1 MTVAACV
8 ACGTHLRESA
18 KFCDECGAA
27 VVASAEPAEYK
38 QVTVLFA
45 DVVHSMDIASAV
57 GAERL
62 REIMTALVDRAA
74 RVVQR
79 YGGIAD
85 QFTGDGLMALFG
97 VPIALEDHAFRA
109 CLAALEIQ
117 EESKVVA
124 EEVRRLDGID
134 LQLRIG
140 LNSGEVIV
148 GQLGASP
155 FGRTAIGEQVGMA
168 QRMESVAPPGGV
180 MLSQSTARL
189 VEDGAILDDEEK
201 VRIKGRD
208 SPVLVRRLRGVR
220 TQRGDGGRR
229 DTVLVGRGQ
238 QIATLT
244 EILDRAIGGTGGVVG
259 IVGAPGIGKSRL
271 VRETAALAGARG
283 VAVFSTFCQSH
294 TRDIAFHAA
303 AGLLRAVFDTDGMD
317 AATARERLR
326 NRLPDADSEDLI
338 LLDDL
343 LGVREPD
350 AEPVVIDADA
360 RRRRLTR
367 LIRSTALAR
376 RKPALYVIDDVH
388 WLDAASESMIE
399 EFVSILPR
407 TVSLAL
413 FSYRPEYRGAL
424 AHTAGSRI
432 ISLAPLDSSETAALA
447 AALLGEDRTVAG
459 LMSQIAERSGGNPFF
474 TEEIVRDL
482 VERDVLSGS
491 PGAYICHLDSAGV
504 TVPATVQAT
513 IAARIDRL
521 GGAAKRTLHTAAVIG
536 SRFQP
541 DLLFRVDGRAA
552 LAELTDAELV
562 DAVPASPRGEHT
574 FRHPLIRAVA
584 YESQLKADRAVLHHR
599 VAEAIQQGDPA
610 ADDENAALIAGHLE
624 AAGDTRAAFDWHM
637 RAAGWLMTRDIRAA
651 KVSWQKARDVADQLP
666 DDEPDGISLRIAPRT
681 LLCGFAWRAGG
692 GASVADS
699 SYDELRDLCTAA
711 GDQMALVMGTSGLLV
726 AMGLNHRL
734 SELRSLTPEYVR
746 LLEST
751 GDPAVIL
758 LSNCAT
764 FGVFQTGDIAGVMPL
779 FEQAI
784 DAAGGN
790 PTLGDFFFESPL
802 AFVTTLRGL
811 ARCSLGDPS
820 WRADLQAGLAMA
832 RVVEGITLTAIITYG
847 YGALLLNGVLLPD
860 AVMLRDSALALEAA
874 ERSGDDLSLAWSRII
889 HGIMLIR
896 SGAGAG
902 SIDLLRQGRHQA
914 ADQADQATVTTADI
928 QLAICAADSGDLDVA
943 IEIAGAAVAHL
954 FDCGEA
960 IIRGPAVT
968 VLVESLLR
976 RRGGDDVR
984 EAQCVVDRL
993 AASEHD
999 EGFVFYELPL
1009 LRLRA
1014 QLARARN
1021 DDRGYREFVDRYRAM
1036 ALTVG
1041 FEGHIA
1047 AAEAM
1052 VGPS

>member
-1 MTVAACV
+1 MTTGQVTCLT
-8 ACGTHLRESA
+8 CGTELRERA
-18 KFCDECGAA
+18 KFCDECGTA
-27 VVASAEPAEYK
+27 VPSTAQPAEYK

-45 DVVHSMDIASAV
+45 DVVHSMDIAAAV

-62 REIMTALVDRAA
+62 REIMTALVDRAS
-74 RVVQR
+74 RVVRR

-97 VPIALEDHAFRA
+97 VPISLEDHAFRA

-117 EESKVVA
+117 EESKVLA
-124 EEVRRLDGID
+124 EEVLRLDGVE
-134 LQLRIG
+134 LHLRIG

-148 GQLGASP
+148 GELGSSP
-155 FGRTAIGEQVGMA
+155 FGRTAVGEQVGMA

-189 VEDGAILDDEEK
+189 VEGSTLLDGEEK
-201 VRIKGRD
+201 VRIKGRH
-208 SPVLVRRLRGVR
+208 SPVLVRRLRGVKA
-220 TQRGDGGRR
+220 QRGQRGRQAPA
-229 DTVLVGRGQ
+229 LVGREQ
-238 QIATLT
+238 EVTALT
-244 EILDRAIGGTGGVVG
+244 AVLDRAISGAGGVIG

-271 VRETAALAGARG
+271 VRETAAIANGRG

-303 AGLLRAVFDTDGMD
+303 AGLLRTAFNMEGMD
-317 AATARERLR
+317 RGAAREQVRR
-326 NRLPDADSEDLI
+326 RLPDADAEDLF

-343 LGVREPD
+343 LGIREAD
-350 AEPVVIDADA
+350 VEPAVIDADA
-360 RRRRLTR
+360 RRRRLTW
-367 LIRSTALAR
+367 LVTSAALAR
-376 RKPALYVIDDVH
+376 GEPTVYVIEDVH
-388 WLDAASESMIE
+388 WLDGASETMLE
-399 EFVSILPR
+399 EFVSVLPR
-407 TVSLAL
+407 THSLAV
-413 FSYRPEYRGAL
+413 FTYRPEYHGPL
-424 AHTAGSRI
+424 AHTSGARTI
-432 ISLAPLDSSETAALA
+432 TVLPLDSAESASLTG
-447 AALLGEDRTVAG
+447 ALLGEDKSVVG
-459 LMSQIAERSGGNPFF
+459 LMAQVAERSGGNPFF
-474 TEEIVRDL
+474 AEEIVRDL
-482 VERDVLSGS
+482 VERDVLSGH
-491 PGAYICHLDSAGV
+491 PGAYICHLDSADV

-521 GGAAKRTLHTAAVIG
+521 GAASKRTLHTAAVIG
-536 SRFQP
+536 SRFEAE
-541 DLLFRVDGRAA
+541 LLSRVDERAA
-552 LAELTDAELV
+552 LPELLAAELLDLI
-562 DAVPASPRGEHT
+562 PGSPSGEHA

-584 YESQLKADRAVLHHR
+584 YESQLKADRAVLHQR
-599 VAEAIQQGDPA
+599 VAEAIEQRDPA
-610 ADDENAALIAGHLE
+610 AADENAALIAGHVE
-624 AAGDTRAAFDWHM
+624 AAGDLRAAFDWHM

-666 DDEPDGISLRIAPRT
+666 DDEPDRIFLRIAPRT

-699 SYDELRDLCTAA
+699 SYDELRELCTAA
-711 GDQMALVMGTSGLLV
+711 GDQMSLVMGTSGLLV

-734 SELRSLTPEYVR
+734 RELQALTPEYIR

-779 FEQAI
+779 FERAI
-784 DAAGGN
+784 DVAGGN

-820 WRADLQAGLAMA
+820 WREDLQAGLAMA
-832 RVVEGITLTAIITYG
+832 RVVEGITLAAIVTYG

-860 AVMLRDSALALEAA
+860 EVMLRDTALVLEAA

-896 SGAGAG
+896 SHGGDTTA
-902 SIDLLRQGRHQA
+902 SIELLRQGREQA
-914 ADQADQATVTTADI
+914 ADQADLATVTTADI
-928 QLAICAADSGDLDVA
+928 QLAICAAGDGDLDAA
-943 IEIAGAAVAHL
+943 IEIAGAAVAHV

-960 IIRGPAVT
+960 ILRGPAST

-976 RRGGDDVR
+976 RGSEGDVQ
-984 EAQCVVDRL
+984 EAQRVVDRL

-999 EGFVFYELPL
+999 RGFVFYELSL
-1009 LRLRA
+1009 LRVRA
-1014 QLARARN
+1014 QLARARG
-1021 DDRGYREFVDRYRAM
+1021 DERASREFADRYRAM
-1036 ALTVG
+1036 ATSIG

-1047 AAEAM
+1047 SAL
-1052 VGPS
+1052 

>member
-1 MTVAACV
+1 MT
-8 ACGTHLRESA
+8 CGTQLRERA
-18 KFCDECGAA
+18 KFCDECGTA
-27 VVASAEPAEYK
+27 VPATDEPAEYK

-45 DVVHSMDIASAV
+45 DVVHSMDIAAAV

-62 REIMTALVDRAA
+62 REIMTSLVDRAA

-79 YGGIAD
+79 YGGTAD

-97 VPIALEDHAFRA
+97 APIALEDHAFRA
-109 CLAALEIQ
+109 CLSALEIQ
-117 EESKVVA
+117 EESKVLA
-124 EEVRRLDGID
+124 EEVRRLDGVE

-189 VEDGAILDDEEK
+189 VEGDAVLDDEEK
-201 VRIKGRD
+201 VRVKGR
-208 SPVLVRRLRGVR
+208 PIPILVRRLRGVR
-220 TQRGDGGRR
+220 AQRDHSGRQEM
-229 DTVLVGRGQ
+229 VLVGRGQ
-238 QIATLT
+238 EVAALT
-244 EILDRAIGGTGGVVG
+244 DIVDRAIEGTGAVIG

-271 VRETAALAGARG
+271 VRETANLAGRRG

-303 AGLLRAVFDTDGMD
+303 AGLLRTVFDTGGMD
-317 AATARERLR
+317 AGAARKRVREH
-326 NRLPDADSEDLI
+326 LPDADTEDLL

-343 LGVREPD
+343 LGIRKPD
-350 AEPVVIDADA
+350 VEPVVIDADA

-367 LIRSTALAR
+367 LITSAALAR
-376 RKPALYVIDDVH
+376 KEPTLYVIEDVH
-388 WLDAASESMIE
+388 WLDDASESMFE
-399 EFVSILPR
+399 NFVSVLPL
-407 TVSLAL
+407 THSLAL
-413 FSYRPEYRGAL
+413 FTYRPEYQGVL
-424 AHTAGSRI
+424 ARTPGSRTI
-432 ISLAPLDSSETAALA
+432 TVVPLNSSDIAALT
-447 AALLGEDRTVAG
+447 AALLGPDKSVVG
-459 LMSQIAERSGGNPFF
+459 LIAQVAERSGGNPFF
-474 TEEIVRDL
+474 AEEIVRDL

-491 PGAYICHLDSAGV
+491 PGAYICHVDSADV

-521 GGAAKRTLHTAAVIG
+521 GAAAKRTLHTAAVIG
-536 SRFQP
+536 SRFDP
-541 DLLFRVDGRAA
+541 DLLSRVDGHAT
-552 LAELTDAELV
+552 LSELVDAELV
-562 DAVPASPRGEHT
+562 DLVPASTRAECA

-584 YESQLKADRAVLHHR
+584 YESQLKSDRAVLHQR
-599 VAEAIQQGDPA
+599 VAAVLQQCDPSA
-610 ADDENAALIAGHLE
+610 ADENAALIAGHLE
-624 AAGDTRAAFDWHM
+624 AAGDLRAAFDWHM

-651 KVSWQKARDVADQLP
+651 KVSWHKARDVADQLP
-666 DDEPDGISLRIAPRT
+666 DEEPGRTAMQIAPRT

-699 SYDELRDLCTAA
+699 GYDELRDLCETA
-711 GDQMALVMGTSGLLV
+711 GDQMSLVMGTSGLLV

-734 SELRSLTPEYVR
+734 AELQALTPGYIR
-746 LLEST
+746 LLESI
-751 GDPAVIL
+751 GDPAVTL

-764 FGVFQTGDIAGVMPL
+764 FGVFQAGDIAGVMPL
-779 FEQAI
+779 FQQAI

-820 WRADLQAGLAMA
+820 WREDLQAGLAMA
-832 RVVEGITLTAIITYG
+832 RAVEGITLAALVTYG
-847 YGALLLNGVLLPD
+847 YCALLLNGVLLPD
-860 AVMLRDSALALEAA
+860 AVMLRDSALVLEAA

-896 SGAGAG
+896 SHDGDAAA
-902 SIDLLRQGRHQA
+902 SIELLRQGRQQA
-914 ADQADQATVTTADI
+914 ADQADLCTVSTADI
-928 QLAICAADSGDLDVA
+928 QLAMCAAGYGDLDSA
-943 IEIAGAAVAHL
+943 IEVAGAVVAHL

-960 IIRGPAVT
+960 IIRGSAVT

-976 RRGGDDVR
+976 RGSEDDIQ
-984 EAQCVVDRL
+984 EAQRVVDRL
-993 AASEHD
+993 AACEHD
-999 EGFVFYELPL
+999 PGFVFDELPL

-1014 QLARARN
+1014 QLARAHGDEWAFR
-1021 DDRGYREFVDRYRAM
+1021 DFADRYRAM
-1036 ALTVG
+1036 ATAVG
-1041 FEGHIA
+1041 FQGHIA
-1047 AAEAM
+1047 SAAL
-1052 VGPS
+1052 